1 MKYVV
6 NVIAIFVVVIIV
18 VLAVTLRNN
27 TDKLPFQYEIKKFFN
42 EFSKMIETRTAN
54 IKMELKPSRR
64 KKTTFIDREER
75 LKQFIPDTFGKFSES
90 DWRNFWSFIYDPVYD
105 KKSRYGGKRYH
116 SKEEIESFLRDR
128 FPIFNQL
135 DAGHWQYF
143 WGIVDVKFEN

>member
-6 NVIAIFVVVIIV
+6 NVIAILVVVIIV
-18 VLAVTLRNN
+18 VLAVNLRNN

-75 LKQFIPDTFGKFSES
+75 LKQFIPDIFGKFSEN

-116 SKEEIESFLRDR
+116 SKEEIETLLRDR

-143 WGIVDVKFEN
+143 WGIIDVRFDN